1 MKLIKIVSYLILVI
15 ILVAA
20 FYLRSTGS
28 STIPYPGESMDEYS
42 FAWVGLSLIQVGT
55 PVATSGITG
64 YKNTDFRYINV
75 DQVFRGSAKGNPF
88 PINYPWF
95 DHPPLLGLVTG
106 GYAYLNGA
114 RVFEDTLI
122 TFIRKPMIT
131 LGTLS
136 ILLLFVFAKKIFG
149 IKEAFAAS
157 IIYASSPLAI
167 ISSRMVQAEN
177 LLIPLFLASLIAT
190 YFFLEKNKTW
200 LLYLA
205 GIIAGISLL
214 VKLSGLAIVLSNL
227 FLILYFFPGGIK
239 KAIPSVITF
248 SVVSLSFLIFFISYG
263 AAYDINQF
271 FGILI
276 SNSSRTYSVG
286 PHAFFDLLTTTR
298 ITSLKYFTDGFIL
311 SGWLAAILL
320 FIIPSEQKKKEMFL
334 LIPLVSYLVIFI
346 LFGSEP
352 YGWYR
357 FPFLPFLFAAIAR
370 ILVLTFKNPYLVL
383 PSFLILLLPIG
394 VNLSKIIGGE
404 NFQNYSGIWRWG
416 LTGLIIFLLSIYLKP
431 DSKFVKIIVPVVL
444 VGLFILAIYLNLGYF
459 WKITPQ
465 YWQSAT

>member
-1 MKLIKIVSYLILVI
+1 MKLIKIVPYI
-15 ILVAA
+15 ILTIILIAA

-42 FAWVGLSLIQVGT
+42 FAWVGLSLIQVGK
-55 PVATSGITG
+55 PIATSGIPG
-64 YKNTDFRYINV
+64 YKNTDYRYINV

-95 DHPPLLGLVTG
+95 DHPPLLGLITG

-122 TFIRKPMIT
+122 TFIRKPMIIF
-131 LGTLS
+131 GTIS
-136 ILLLFVFAKKIFG
+136 ILLLFIFLKKIFG
-149 IKEAFAAS
+149 IKEAIAAS
-157 IIYASSPLAI
+157 VIYATSPLAI

-177 LLIPLFLASLIAT
+177 LLIPIFLASLIAT
-190 YFFLEKNKTW
+190 YFFLEKRKTW

-214 VKLSGLAIVLSNL
+214 VKLSGLAIVLSNV

-248 SVVSLSFLIFFISYG
+248 SIVSLSFFIFFISYG
-263 AAYDINQF
+263 FAYDINQYLE
-271 FGILI
+271 ILI
-276 SNSSRTYSVG
+276 SNSQRVYSVG
-286 PHAFFDLLTTTR
+286 THAFFDLLTTTR

-311 SGWLAAILL
+311 AGWMAVILL
-320 FIIPSEQKKKEMFL
+320 FTIPSQEKKKEMFL
-334 LIPLVSYLVIFI
+334 LIPLVCYLIIFL

-357 FPFLPFLFAAIAR
+357 FPFLPFLFAAMAR
-370 ILVLTFKNPYLVL
+370 VLILTFKNPNLII

-394 VNLSKIIGGE
+394 VNLSKIIGTE
-404 NFQNYSGIWRWG
+404 NFQYFAGFWRWG
-416 LTGLIIFLLSIYLKP
+416 LTGSMILLLSIYLKP
-431 DSKFVKIIVPVVL
+431 ESKLAKIIIPVTL
-444 VGLFILAIYLNLGYF
+444 FSLFILAIYLNLEYF
-459 WKITPQ
+459 WKVTPQ